1 MEETTSIE
9 SREFCSLVLWWLIS
23 VPLGW
28 IAHDQRTSF
37 NKIGL
42 QGYFTWSQNLFPSR
56 HQLLGMLHVFAKL
69 NHTKKWCASGAF
81 LCVEFASECW
91 DVFWKNSYWRF
102 GALWVCSS
110 SNFPDL
116 QIMSSGIK
124 CRDWLSF
131 HTQVFLMSWPIAR
144 TPTCAFIPLLPSP
157 NDVFV
162 HFMHKPSQKCHQI
175 SQLIQPTHRGKRW
188 HLGISSGFCASIT
201 FSWAVIFC
209 QQSCELWN
217 GCTKYQ
223 WFL

>member
-1 MEETTSIE
+1 MANLCT
-9 SREFCSLVLWWLIS
+9 

-28 IAHDQRTSF
+28 IAHDQRTIFSDITIF
-37 NKIGL
+37 NDISL
-42 QGYFTWSQNLFPSR
+42 QADFTWSQSLFPSR
-56 HQLLGMLHVFAKL
+56 HFWGFQSPTFWECCMCLPSKTNIKIVRFWRLF
-69 NHTKKWCASGAF
+69 
-81 LCVEFASECW
+81 CVEFASECW
-91 DVFWKNSYWRF
+91 DVFWKYSYWRF

-116 QIMSSGIK
+116 QIMSCGIK

-131 HTQVFLMSWPIAR
+131 HTQVFLMSWPIAL

-157 NDVFV
+157 NDVFL